1 MSVDDINDHAAGC
14 GEDAAAPYV
23 LGALTEPEHAAF
35 VEHLRTCSSCR
46 EEVAALQSVANA
58 LPAAVPQLHAPDHLR
73 GRVMATVQ
81 TEAGLRNPDAGRAV
95 LLRRPAQR
103 APWRLA
109 LGGLAATAAIVAIVL
124 LAVRPGSGS
133 ATRVYHA
140 QVSAAPGATATLR
153 VNDGHGTL
161 QIARMPKT
169 TPGHV
174 YEVWLKR
181 AGKPLPTDALFTVSS
196 AGKATVAV
204 PGDLNGV
211 SVVMVTAEPDGG
223 SSAPTSAPVIVANV

>member
-1 MSVDDINDHAAGC
+1 MSVDDIDDHTAGC
-14 GEDAAAPYV
+14 GENAAPYV

-46 EEVAALQSVANA
+46 EEVSALQSVANA

-81 TEAGLRNPDAGRAV
+81 TEAGLRNADARRAAP
-95 LLRRPAQR
+95 LRRPAQR

-109 LGGLAATAAIVAIVL
+109 FGGLAATAAVVAIVL
-124 LAVRPGSGS
+124 LAVRPGPGS
-133 ATRVYHA
+133 STRVYHA
-140 QVSAAPGATATLR
+140 EVSAAPGATATLR

-169 TPGHV
+169 APGHV

-181 AGKPLPTDALFTVSS
+181 AGEPLPTDALFARPSPSPATS
-196 AGKATVAV
+196 AA
-204 PGDLNGV
+204 
-211 SVVMVTAEPDGG
+211 
-223 SSAPTSAPVIVANV
+223 SAPCWSPPSPKAAAAHRPAHR